1 MRDKIIRRTVDSL
14 WHTGPAVWM
23 RRISFL
29 VDHPQ
34 VNRGGSSLPANFPF
48 MHYPM
53 VGSVSLPPSC
63 SLSAT
68 LTVRAILR
76 PLSAD
81 DRHTFD
87 FEGEGCM
94 GEKAESG
101 EGLQHVVQI
110 DFDKDKTYLHDNE
123 MPEALPQEMVV
134 AEELDEVVTSFE
146 ELDLEIV
153 ELPEAAEDIPDTPLS
168 LLNANQA
175 EEGSEREAEID
186 DYSKDDPVLLYLR
199 EMGAVPLL
207 RPEEEVDIA
216 QRTERAAEVVQR
228 LLLQSPLAVHP
239 ALWEG
244 VRSRTDPSTVEH
256 PGQQVLA
263 GDNTPSTLT
272 PEQRTEIIG
281 QWQWCTT
288 RTKTGGGSAKYSTPS
303 VPTRLP
309 DLLAKLQLTKDEV
322 QQAVR
327 RALQWEDWQ
336 QTGRQSEVE
345 ALIGKAHQL
354 LPQVVKQLRQAQSKL
369 DALKGE
375 MVQANLRLVVSIA
388 KKYMN
393 RGLPLLDL
401 VQEGNI
407 GLMKAVEK
415 FDYRRGYK
423 FSTYASWWIRQ
434 AIARAIAEQVRTVRI
449 PVHMTE
455 TLSRVNR
462 ITHELVQVVER
473 KPTPEELG
481 RHLDLPPDKVREILA
496 IVNKPI
502 SLETPVGDSDS
513 QLADFIEDTT
523 FGSPL
528 NLVLDQ
534 DLAHNI
540 ARILATLTARE
551 EQVLRMRFGIG
562 GEAVHT
568 LEEIGRGF
576 HLSRERIRQ
585 IEVKA
590 LKKLRHPCRSRGLRT
605 FLEN

>member
-1 MRDKIIRRTVDSL
+1 
-14 WHTGPAVWM
+14 
-23 RRISFL
+23 
-29 VDHPQ
+29 
-34 VNRGGSSLPANFPF
+34 
-48 MHYPM
+48 
-53 VGSVSLPPSC
+53 
-63 SLSAT
+63 
-68 LTVRAILR
+68 
-76 PLSAD
+76 
-81 DRHTFD
+81 
-87 FEGEGCM
+87 M
-94 GEKAESG
+94 GEKPTSG
-101 EGLQHVVQI
+101 KRLEHNTRMRQG
-110 DFDKDKTYLHDNE
+110 KDDTDL
-123 MPEALPQEMVV
+123 PEHERSDALPQEMVV

-146 ELDLEIV
+146 ELDLEIDD
-153 ELPEAAEDIPDTPLS
+153 LPEAAEDAQENALE
-168 LLNANQA
+168 LLAASQNEDSN
-175 EEGSEREAEID
+175 ERDGDGD

-207 RPEEEVDIA
+207 RPEEEVSVA
-216 QRTERAAEVVQR
+216 QRTEEAAEEVQF
-228 LLLQSPLAVHP
+228 LLLSNPLATKP

-244 VRSRTDPSTVEH
+244 VRGKSDLGLLPPTDVTAPPVNNS
-256 PGQQVLA
+256 PPL
-263 GDNTPSTLT
+263 LT
-272 PEQRTEIIG
+272 PQERADLIG
-281 QWQWCTT
+281 QWQMHCG
-288 RTKTGGGSAKYSTPS
+288 RPKTHKERGKRPTLD
-303 VPTRLP
+303 VPIPLP
-309 DLLAKLQLTKDEV
+309 ELLIKLQLTNDEI

-327 RALQWEDWQ
+327 RVLQWDDWLRI
-336 QTGRQSEVE
+336 GRQSEVE
-345 ALIGKAHQL
+345 ALIGKTHHQL
-354 LPQVVKQLRQAQSKL
+354 AEATKQLRQGQRKL
-369 DALKGE
+369 DGLKGE

-401 VQEGNI
+401 IQEGNI
-407 GLMKAVEK
+407 GLMKAVDK

-462 ITHELVQVVER
+462 VTHELVQVVER

-481 RHLDLPPDKVREILA
+481 HRLDLPADKVREILA

-523 FGSPL
+523 FGSP
-528 NLVLDQ
+528 VTYVMDQ

-540 ARILATLTARE
+540 ARILSTLTPRE

-562 GEAVHT
+562 GETVHT

-605 FLEN
+605 FLET

>member
-1 MRDKIIRRTVDSL
+1 
-14 WHTGPAVWM
+14 
-23 RRISFL
+23 
-29 VDHPQ
+29 
-34 VNRGGSSLPANFPF
+34 
-48 MHYPM
+48 
-53 VGSVSLPPSC
+53 
-63 SLSAT
+63 
-68 LTVRAILR
+68 
-76 PLSAD
+76 
-81 DRHTFD
+81 
-87 FEGEGCM
+87 M
-94 GEKAESG
+94 GEKAVSG
-101 EGLQHVVQI
+101 ESLVQVVQI
-110 DFDKDKTYLHDNE
+110 APDQGKARFDDSE
-123 MPEALPQEMVV
+123 IAEALPQEMVA

-146 ELDLEIV
+146 ELDLEMV
-153 ELPEAAEDIPDTPLS
+153 DLPEASEDTPETTIELLDANHAEDMP
-168 LLNANQA
+168 
-175 EEGSEREAEID
+175 ERDADAVE
-186 DYSKDDPVLLYLR
+186 YSKDDPVLLYLR
-199 EMGAVPLL
+199 EMGSVPLL
-207 RPEEEVDIA
+207 RPEEEIDIA
-216 QRTERAAEVVQR
+216 QRTEAAAEEVQR
-228 LLLQSPLAVHP
+228 LLLKSPLAARP

-244 VRSRTDPSTVEH
+244 VRSKTDPNAIQH
-256 PGQQVLA
+256 ADHAALA
-263 GDNTPSTLT
+263 GDVAATVLSPQQRADLIRQWQGCSGRTTAGRRRGKRPST
-272 PEQRTEIIG
+272 
-281 QWQWCTT
+281 
-288 RTKTGGGSAKYSTPS
+288 S
-303 VPTRLP
+303 VPIRLS
-309 DLLAKLQLTKDEV
+309 DLLAKLQLTNDEV

-327 RALQWEDWQ
+327 RVLQWEEWLKAGQ
-336 QTGRQSEVE
+336 QSEVE
-345 ALIGKAHQL
+345 ALLGKAHQHV
-354 LPQVVKQLRQAQSKL
+354 PEVVAQLRQAQGKL
-369 DALKGE
+369 DTLKGE

-401 VQEGNI
+401 IQEGNI

-455 TLSRVNR
+455 TLSRVSR
-462 ITHELVQVVER
+462 ITHELVQAVER

-481 RHLDLPPDKVREILA
+481 HRLDLPPDKVREILA

-523 FGSPL
+523 FGSPV

-540 ARILATLTARE
+540 ARILGTLTPRE

>member
-1 MRDKIIRRTVDSL
+1 
-14 WHTGPAVWM
+14 
-23 RRISFL
+23 
-29 VDHPQ
+29 
-34 VNRGGSSLPANFPF
+34 
-48 MHYPM
+48 
-53 VGSVSLPPSC
+53 
-63 SLSAT
+63 
-68 LTVRAILR
+68 
-76 PLSAD
+76 
-81 DRHTFD
+81 
-87 FEGEGCM
+87 
-94 GEKAESG
+94 
-101 EGLQHVVQI
+101 
-110 DFDKDKTYLHDNE
+110 
-123 MPEALPQEMVV
+123 
-134 AEELDEVVTSFE
+134 
-146 ELDLEIV
+146 
-153 ELPEAAEDIPDTPLS
+153 
-168 LLNANQA
+168 
-175 EEGSEREAEID
+175 
-186 DYSKDDPVLLYLR
+186 
-199 EMGAVPLL
+199 
-207 RPEEEVDIA
+207 
-216 QRTERAAEVVQR
+216 
-228 LLLQSPLAVHP
+228 
-239 ALWEG
+239 
-244 VRSRTDPSTVEH
+244 
-256 PGQQVLA
+256 
-263 GDNTPSTLT
+263 
-272 PEQRTEIIG
+272 
-281 QWQWCTT
+281 
-288 RTKTGGGSAKYSTPS
+288 
-303 VPTRLP
+303 
-309 DLLAKLQLTKDEV
+309 
-322 QQAVR
+322 
-327 RALQWEDWQ
+327 
-336 QTGRQSEVE
+336 
-345 ALIGKAHQL
+345 
-354 LPQVVKQLRQAQSKL
+354 LRQGQTKL

-401 VQEGNI
+401 IQEGNI

-462 ITHELVQVVER
+462 VTHELVQVVER

-481 RHLDLPPDKVREILA
+481 HRLDLPPDKVREILA

-523 FGSPL
+523 FGSPV
-528 NLVLDQ
+528 NFVMDQ

-540 ARILATLTARE
+540 ARILSTLTPRE

>member
-1 MRDKIIRRTVDSL
+1 
-14 WHTGPAVWM
+14 
-23 RRISFL
+23 
-29 VDHPQ
+29 
-34 VNRGGSSLPANFPF
+34 
-48 MHYPM
+48 
-53 VGSVSLPPSC
+53 
-63 SLSAT
+63 
-68 LTVRAILR
+68 
-76 PLSAD
+76 
-81 DRHTFD
+81 
-87 FEGEGCM
+87 M
-94 GEKAESG
+94 GEKVMSG
-101 EGLQHVVQI
+101 ESLAQGAPI
-110 DFDKDKTYLHDNE
+110 DPDKDPTYCRNGE
-123 MPEALPQEMVV
+123 TTEALPQEMVA

-146 ELDLEIV
+146 ELDLEMV
-153 ELPEAAEDIPDTPLS
+153 DLPEAGEDTPETAIELLDASQAEDV
-168 LLNANQA
+168 
-175 EEGSEREAEID
+175 SERETDVAE
-186 DYSKDDPVLLYLR
+186 YSKDDPVLLYLR
-199 EMGAVPLL
+199 EMGSVPLL
-207 RPEEEVDIA
+207 RPEEEIDIA
-216 QRTERAAEVVQR
+216 QRTEAAAEEVQR
-228 LLLQSPLAVHP
+228 LLLKSPLAARP

-244 VRSRTDPSTVEH
+244 VRSKTDPNTTPH
-256 PGQQVLA
+256 PDRTGLA
-263 GDNTPSTLT
+263 GDGAPAALS
-272 PEQRTEIIG
+272 PQQRADLIR
-281 QWQWCTT
+281 QWQGYNG
-288 RTKTGGGSAKYSTPS
+288 RTKVGRGRAKGPSSS
-303 VPTRLP
+303 VPTRLS
-309 DLLAKLQLTKDEV
+309 DLLAKLQLSNDEV

-327 RALQWEDWQ
+327 RVLQWEEWLNAGQ
-336 QTGRQSEVE
+336 LAEVE
-345 ALIGKAHQL
+345 ALLGKARQCV
-354 LPQVVKQLRQAQSKL
+354 PEVVKQLRQAQGKL
-369 DALKGE
+369 DTLKGE

-401 VQEGNI
+401 IQEGNI

-455 TLSRVNR
+455 TLSRVSR

-481 RHLDLPPDKVREILA
+481 HRLDLPPDKVREILA

-523 FGSPL
+523 FGSPV

-540 ARILATLTARE
+540 ARILGTLTARE

>member
-1 MRDKIIRRTVDSL
+1 
-14 WHTGPAVWM
+14 
-23 RRISFL
+23 
-29 VDHPQ
+29 
-34 VNRGGSSLPANFPF
+34 
-48 MHYPM
+48 
-53 VGSVSLPPSC
+53 
-63 SLSAT
+63 
-68 LTVRAILR
+68 
-76 PLSAD
+76 
-81 DRHTFD
+81 
-87 FEGEGCM
+87 M
-94 GEKAESG
+94 GEKPASG
-101 EGLQHVVQI
+101 EGLEHIARMNVEKNQA
-110 DFDKDKTYLHDNE
+110 FLPDNE
-123 MPEALPQEMVV
+123 VPEALPQEMVV

-153 ELPEAAEDIPDTPLS
+153 DLPEAPEDAQEAAIE
-168 LLNANQA
+168 LLETGQG
-175 EEGSEREAEID
+175 EEASERDSDGDE
-186 DYSKDDPVLLYLR
+186 YSKDDPVLLYLR

-207 RPEEEVDIA
+207 RPEEEISIA
-216 QRTERAAEVVQR
+216 QRMEQAAEEVQY
-228 LLLQSPLAVHP
+228 LLLSSPLAIRP

-244 VRSRTDPSTVEH
+244 IRAKTDLNVLQHPERPSL
-256 PGQQVLA
+256 PGESA
-263 GDNTPSTLT
+263 PPTLT
-272 PEQRTEIIG
+272 PQERADLIR
-281 QWQWCTT
+281 QWQSHNG
-288 RTKTGGGSAKYSTPS
+288 RTKFGRERGGRPATGI
-303 VPTRLP
+303 PTRLP
-309 DLLAKLQLTKDEV
+309 DLLAKLQLTNDEV

-327 RALQWEDWQ
+327 RVLQWDEWLKA
-336 QTGRQSEVE
+336 GLQSEVE
-345 ALIGKAHQL
+345 AMIGRAHQRL
-354 LPQVVKQLRQAQSKL
+354 TAIAKLLRQGQAKL

-401 VQEGNI
+401 IQEGNI

-462 ITHELVQVVER
+462 VTHELVQVVER

-481 RHLDLPPDKVREILA
+481 HRLDLPPDKVREILA

-523 FGSPL
+523 FGSPV
-528 NLVLDQ
+528 NFVMDQ

-540 ARILATLTARE
+540 ARILSTLTPRE

>member
-1 MRDKIIRRTVDSL
+1 
-14 WHTGPAVWM
+14 
-23 RRISFL
+23 
-29 VDHPQ
+29 
-34 VNRGGSSLPANFPF
+34 
-48 MHYPM
+48 
-53 VGSVSLPPSC
+53 
-63 SLSAT
+63 
-68 LTVRAILR
+68 
-76 PLSAD
+76 
-81 DRHTFD
+81 
-87 FEGEGCM
+87 M
-94 GEKAESG
+94 GEKAESV
-101 EGLQHVVQI
+101 EGLELVVQI
-110 DFDKDKTYLHDNE
+110 DSAKDKGYLHDSE
-123 MPEALPQEMVV
+123 TPEVLPQEMVV

-153 ELPEAAEDIPDTPLS
+153 DLPEAADDTPETAIE
-168 LLNANQA
+168 LLDAGQA
-175 EEGSEREAEID
+175 EEANDREADVE

-207 RPEEEVDIA
+207 RPEEEIDVA
-216 QRTERAAEVVQR
+216 QRTEQAAEEVQR
-228 LLLQSPLAVHP
+228 LLLKSPLATRP

-244 VRSRTDPSTVEH
+244 VRSKTDPSITQH
-256 PGQQVLA
+256 PSLTA
-263 GDNTPSTLT
+263 LSGDGAPAALT
-272 PEQRTEIIG
+272 PQQRADLIR
-281 QWQWCTT
+281 QWQGRGG
-288 RTKTGGGSAKYSTPS
+288 RTKACMGRGKRPPMS

-309 DLLAKLQLTKDEV
+309 DLLAKLQLTNDEV

-327 RALQWEDWQ
+327 RVLQWEDWLK
-336 QTGRQSEVE
+336 TGQQSEVE
-345 ALIGKAHQL
+345 ALIGKAHQHVCG
-354 LPQVVKQLRQAQSKL
+354 VVKQLRQAQSKL

-401 VQEGNI
+401 IQEGNI

-455 TLSRVNR
+455 TLSRVSR
-462 ITHELVQVVER
+462 ITHELVQAVER

-481 RHLDLPPDKVREILA
+481 HRLDLSADKVREILA

-523 FGSPL
+523 FGSPVSF
-528 NLVLDQ
+528 VLDQ

-540 ARILATLTARE
+540 ARILSTLTPRE

>member
-1 MRDKIIRRTVDSL
+1 
-14 WHTGPAVWM
+14 
-23 RRISFL
+23 
-29 VDHPQ
+29 
-34 VNRGGSSLPANFPF
+34 
-48 MHYPM
+48 
-53 VGSVSLPPSC
+53 
-63 SLSAT
+63 
-68 LTVRAILR
+68 
-76 PLSAD
+76 
-81 DRHTFD
+81 
-87 FEGEGCM
+87 M
-94 GEKAESG
+94 GEKSDSG
-101 EGLQHVVQI
+101 RGLQQLMQP
-110 DFDKDKTYLHDNE
+110 DMEQDKTFLSGVNGHATIPEE
-123 MPEALPQEMVV
+123 MAV
-134 AEELDEVVTSFE
+134 AEELDEVVTSFDDM
-146 ELDLEIV
+146 DLEIV
-153 ELPEAAEDIPDTPLS
+153 DLPEEAQETGVE
-168 LLNANQA
+168 LLEAGQS
-175 EEGSEREAEID
+175 EETNDQEAGE
-186 DYSKDDPVLLYLR
+186 YTKDDPVLLYLR

-216 QRTERAAEVVQR
+216 QRTEQASEEVQR
-228 LLLQSPLAVHP
+228 SLLKNPLAGRP

-244 VRSRTDPSTVEH
+244 VRARTDPINMA
-256 PGQQVLA
+256 L
-263 GDNTPSTLT
+263 
-272 PEQRTEIIG
+272 PEQSPAQAESIPTLSPQQRAEVIR
-281 QWQWCTT
+281 QWQKHDGRARAGRGRST
-288 RTKTGGGSAKYSTPS
+288 RSADNPPS
-303 VPTRLP
+303 RLH
-309 DLLAKLQLTKDEV
+309 DLLVKLQLSSEEV
-322 QQAVR
+322 YLAVR
-327 RALQWEDWQ
+327 RVLQWDQWLQ
-336 QTGRQSEVE
+336 GGRQSDVE
-345 ALIGKAHQL
+345 ALIGKMTA
-354 LPQVVKQLRQAQSKL
+354 QVPAAATQLRQAQAQL
-369 DALKGE
+369 DQLKGE
-375 MVQANLRLVVSIA
+375 MVRANLRLVVSIA

-401 VQEGNI
+401 IQEGNI

-462 ITHELVQVVER
+462 VTHELVQVVER

-481 RHLDLPPDKVREILA
+481 QRLELPPDKVREILA

-513 QLADFIEDTT
+513 QLADFIEETT
-523 FGSPL
+523 FGSPV
-528 NLVLDQ
+528 NFVMDQ

-540 ARILATLTARE
+540 ARILSTLTSRE

-576 HLSRERIRQ
+576 RLSRERIRQ

>member
-1 MRDKIIRRTVDSL
+1 
-14 WHTGPAVWM
+14 
-23 RRISFL
+23 
-29 VDHPQ
+29 
-34 VNRGGSSLPANFPF
+34 
-48 MHYPM
+48 
-53 VGSVSLPPSC
+53 
-63 SLSAT
+63 
-68 LTVRAILR
+68 
-76 PLSAD
+76 
-81 DRHTFD
+81 
-87 FEGEGCM
+87 M
-94 GEKAESG
+94 GEKSDSG
-101 EGLQHVVQI
+101 RGLQELMQP
-110 DFDKDKTYLHDNE
+110 DMEQDKTFLSGVNGHATI
-123 MPEALPQEMVV
+123 PEEMVA
-134 AEELDEVVTSFE
+134 AEELDEVVTSFDDM
-146 ELDLEIV
+146 DLEVV
-153 ELPEAAEDIPDTPLS
+153 ELPEEAQETGVE
-168 LLNANQA
+168 LLDPGQG
-175 EEGSEREAEID
+175 EETNDQEADADE
-186 DYSKDDPVLLYLR
+186 YTKDDPVLLYLR

-216 QRTERAAEVVQR
+216 QRTEQASEEVQR
-228 LLLQSPLAVHP
+228 LLLKNPLAGRP

-244 VRSRTDPSTVEH
+244 VRARTDPVN
-256 PGQQVLA
+256 VA
-263 GDNTPSTLT
+263 V
-272 PEQRTEIIG
+272 PEQSPAQGEGIPPTLSPQQRAEIIR
-281 QWQWCTT
+281 QWQKHDG
-288 RTKTGGGSAKYSTPS
+288 RARAGRSRSKGSVVNPPS
-303 VPTRLP
+303 RLH
-309 DLLAKLQLTKDEV
+309 DLLIKLQLSSEEV
-322 QQAVR
+322 YLAVR
-327 RALQWEDWQ
+327 RVLQWDQWLQ
-336 QTGRQSEVE
+336 DGRQVDVE
-345 ALIGKAHQL
+345 ALIGKMAM
-354 LPQVVKQLRQAQSKL
+354 QVPSAAMQLRQAQAQL
-369 DALKGE
+369 DRLKGE

-401 VQEGNI
+401 IQEGNI

-462 ITHELVQVVER
+462 VTHELVQVVER

-481 RHLDLPPDKVREILA
+481 QRLELPPDKVREILA

-513 QLADFIEDTT
+513 QLADFIEETT
-523 FGSPL
+523 FGSPV
-528 NLVLDQ
+528 NFVMDQ

-540 ARILATLTARE
+540 ARILSTLTSRE

-576 HLSRERIRQ
+576 RLSRERIRQ

>member
-1 MRDKIIRRTVDSL
+1 
-14 WHTGPAVWM
+14 
-23 RRISFL
+23 
-29 VDHPQ
+29 
-34 VNRGGSSLPANFPF
+34 
-48 MHYPM
+48 
-53 VGSVSLPPSC
+53 
-63 SLSAT
+63 
-68 LTVRAILR
+68 
-76 PLSAD
+76 
-81 DRHTFD
+81 
-87 FEGEGCM
+87 M

-101 EGLQHVVQI
+101 EGLEHVVQV
-110 DFDKDKTYLHDNE
+110 DLDKEKAYLHDGE
-123 MPEALPQEMVV
+123 ISEALPQEMVV

-153 ELPEAAEDIPDTPLS
+153 DLPEASEDGPEPAMELLDAGQAEDGNEPETDAP
-168 LLNANQA
+168 
-175 EEGSEREAEID
+175 E
-186 DYSKDDPVLLYLR
+186 YSKDDPVLLYLR

-207 RPEEEVDIA
+207 RPDEEIDIA
-216 QRTERAAEVVQR
+216 QRTERAAEEVQR
-228 LLLQSPLAVHP
+228 LLLKSLLAAP
-239 ALWEG
+239 P
-244 VRSRTDPSTVEH
+244 PS
-256 PGQQVLA
+256 
-263 GDNTPSTLT
+263 LT
-272 PEQRTEIIG
+272 PQERADLIR
-281 QWQWCTT
+281 QWQG
-288 RTKTGGGSAKYSTPS
+288 RPGRLKAGRGLAKRPGTS

-309 DLLAKLQLTKDEV
+309 DLLAKLQLTHEEV
-322 QQAVR
+322 LQAVR
-327 RALQWEDWQ
+327 RVLQWEDWWNA
-336 QTGRQSEVE
+336 GHRSEVE
-345 ALIGKAHQL
+345 ALIGAAHQL
-354 LPQVVKQLRQAQSKL
+354 LPGVGKQLRQAMNKL

-401 VQEGNI
+401 IQEGNI

-462 ITHELVQVVER
+462 VTHELVQVVER

-481 RHLDLPPDKVREILA
+481 CRLDIPADKVREILA

-523 FGSPL
+523 FGSPV
-528 NLVLDQ
+528 NFVLDQ
-534 DLAHNI
+534 DLSHNI
-540 ARILATLTARE
+540 ARILSTLTPRE

>member
-1 MRDKIIRRTVDSL
+1 
-14 WHTGPAVWM
+14 
-23 RRISFL
+23 
-29 VDHPQ
+29 
-34 VNRGGSSLPANFPF
+34 
-48 MHYPM
+48 
-53 VGSVSLPPSC
+53 
-63 SLSAT
+63 
-68 LTVRAILR
+68 
-76 PLSAD
+76 
-81 DRHTFD
+81 
-87 FEGEGCM
+87 M

-101 EGLQHVVQI
+101 EGLEQVVRI
-110 DFDKDKTYLHDNE
+110 DLDKDKAYLHDSE
-123 MPEALPQEMVV
+123 IPEALPQEMVV

-153 ELPEAAEDIPDTPLS
+153 DLPEAAEDTPETAIE
-168 LLNANQA
+168 LLDASQA
-175 EEGSEREAEID
+175 EDANEREAD
-186 DYSKDDPVLLYLR
+186 GKDYSKDDPVLLYLR
-199 EMGAVPLL
+199 EMGSVPLL
-207 RPEEEVDIA
+207 RPEEEIAIA
-216 QRTERAAEVVQR
+216 QRTEQAAEEVQR
-228 LLLQSPLAVHP
+228 LLLNNPLAARP

-244 VRSRTDPSTVEH
+244 VRSRTDPSIVQH
-256 PGQQVLA
+256 PDRTALAEDGAPPALTSQQRADLI
-263 GDNTPSTLT
+263 
-272 PEQRTEIIG
+272 R
-281 QWQWCTT
+281 QWQGRTG
-288 RTKTGGGSAKYSTPS
+288 RTKTGRERGKRPATG

-309 DLLAKLQLTKDEV
+309 DLLAKLQLTNDEV

-327 RALQWEDWQ
+327 RLLQWEEWLKAGHQ
-336 QTGRQSEVE
+336 PKVE
-345 ALIGKAHQL
+345 ALIGKAYQQV
-354 LPQVVKQLRQAQSKL
+354 PGVVKQLRQAQAKL
-369 DALKGE
+369 DVLKGE

-401 VQEGNI
+401 IQEGNI

-481 RHLDLPPDKVREILA
+481 RRLDLPPDKVREILA

-513 QLADFIEDTT
+513 QLADFIEDTM
-523 FGSPL
+523 FGSPV
-528 NLVLDQ
+528 NFVLDQ
-534 DLAHNI
+534 NLAHNI
-540 ARILATLTARE
+540 ARILSTLSPRE

>member
-1 MRDKIIRRTVDSL
+1 M
-14 WHTGPAVWM
+14 A
-23 RRISFL
+23 
-29 VDHPQ
+29 
-34 VNRGGSSLPANFPF
+34 
-48 MHYPM
+48 
-53 VGSVSLPPSC
+53 
-63 SLSAT
+63 
-68 LTVRAILR
+68 
-76 PLSAD
+76 
-81 DRHTFD
+81 
-87 FEGEGCM
+87 
-94 GEKAESG
+94 EKAESG
-101 EGLQHVVQI
+101 EGLEHGMHVDI
-110 DFDKDKTYLHDNE
+110 DKDKAYLHDNDSE
-123 MPEALPQEMVV
+123 MAEALPEEMVV
-134 AEELDEVVTSFE
+134 AEELDEAVTSFE

-153 ELPEAAEDIPDTPLS
+153 DLTEATDDAPEPVIELLDAS
-168 LLNANQA
+168 QA
-175 EEGSEREAEID
+175 EEGNEREAETPE
-186 DYSKDDPVLLYLR
+186 YSKDDPVLLYLR

-207 RPEEEVDIA
+207 RPDEEIDVA
-216 QRTERAAEVVQR
+216 QRTEQAAEEVQR
-228 LLLQSPLAVHP
+228 LLLKSPLAARS

-244 VRSRTDPSTVEH
+244 VRSKTDPSTV
-256 PGQQVLA
+256 PPA
-263 GDNTPSTLT
+263 D
-272 PEQRTEIIG
+272 RTGIIG
-281 QWQWCTT
+281 DDAPPSLTSQERADLIRQWQGRTG
-288 RTKTGGGSAKYSTPS
+288 RTKAGRALAKRPGTS

-309 DLLAKLQLTKDEV
+309 DLLAKLQLTNEEV
-322 QQAVR
+322 LQAAR
-327 RALQWEDWQ
+327 RVLQWEDWLNA
-336 QTGRQSEVE
+336 GHRSKVE
-345 ALIGKAHQL
+345 ALIGAAHQHL
-354 LPQVVKQLRQAQSKL
+354 LGVAKQLRQAMHKL
-369 DALKGE
+369 DTLKGE

-401 VQEGNI
+401 IQEGNI

-481 RHLDLPPDKVREILA
+481 HRLDLPADKVREILA

-523 FGSPL
+523 FASPL
-528 NLVLDQ
+528 TFVLDQ

-540 ARILATLTARE
+540 ARILSTLTPRE

>member
-1 MRDKIIRRTVDSL
+1 
-14 WHTGPAVWM
+14 
-23 RRISFL
+23 
-29 VDHPQ
+29 
-34 VNRGGSSLPANFPF
+34 
-48 MHYPM
+48 
-53 VGSVSLPPSC
+53 
-63 SLSAT
+63 
-68 LTVRAILR
+68 
-76 PLSAD
+76 
-81 DRHTFD
+81 
-87 FEGEGCM
+87 M

-101 EGLQHVVQI
+101 EGLEHVVQI
-110 DFDKDKTYLHDNE
+110 DIDKDKAYLQDSDNE
-123 MPEALPQEMVV
+123 ISEALPQEMVA

-153 ELPEAAEDIPDTPLS
+153 DLPEATDDAPEPAMELLDASQGEDV
-168 LLNANQA
+168 N
-175 EEGSEREAEID
+175 EREADATE
-186 DYSKDDPVLLYLR
+186 YSKDDPVLLYLR

-207 RPEEEVDIA
+207 RPDEEIDIA
-216 QRTERAAEVVQR
+216 QRTEQAAEEVQR
-228 LLLQSPLAVHP
+228 LLLKSPFAARP
-239 ALWEG
+239 GLWEG
-244 VRSRTDPSTVEH
+244 VRSKTDPSTVQH
-256 PGQQVLA
+256 PDRTAIA
-263 GDNTPSTLT
+263 GDDAPPSLTPQQRADLIRQWQGRTGRKAGRGRAKRPSTN
-272 PEQRTEIIG
+272 
-281 QWQWCTT
+281 
-288 RTKTGGGSAKYSTPS
+288 

-309 DLLAKLQLTKDEV
+309 DLLAKLQLTNEEV
-322 QQAVR
+322 LQAVR
-327 RALQWEDWQ
+327 RVLQWEEWLN
-336 QTGRQSEVE
+336 GGHHSEVE
-345 ALIGKAHQL
+345 ALIGTAHQH
-354 LPQVVKQLRQAQSKL
+354 LPGVVKQLRQAMNKL

-401 VQEGNI
+401 IQEGNI

-481 RHLDLPPDKVREILA
+481 RRLDLPADKVREILA

-523 FGSPL
+523 FGSPV
-528 NLVLDQ
+528 NFVLDQ

-540 ARILATLTARE
+540 ARILSTLTPRE

>member
-1 MRDKIIRRTVDSL
+1 MREQPHSASEYHFCRLWVDDK
-14 WHTGPAVWM
+14 HT
-23 RRISFL
+23 S
-29 VDHPQ
+29 H
-34 VNRGGSSLPANFPF
+34 S
-48 MHYPM
+48 
-53 VGSVSLPPSC
+53 
-63 SLSAT
+63 
-68 LTVRAILR
+68 
-76 PLSAD
+76 
-81 DRHTFD
+81 
-87 FEGEGCM
+87 EGEACM
-94 GEKAESG
+94 GEKSESG
-101 EGLQHVVQI
+101 EGLDRVGQI
-110 DFDKDKTYLHDNE
+110 DLDKDKAFLPDSE
-123 MPEALPQEMVV
+123 VPEALPREMVA
-134 AEELDEVVTSFE
+134 AEELDEAVTSFE

-153 ELPEAAEDIPDTPLS
+153 DLPGAGEDPAESSIELLDVSQAEDTND
-168 LLNANQA
+168 
-175 EEGSEREAEID
+175 READVDE
-186 DYSKDDPVLLYLR
+186 YSKDDPVLLYLR
-199 EMGAVPLL
+199 EMGSVPLL
-207 RPEEEVDIA
+207 RPEEEIAIA
-216 QRTERAAEVVQR
+216 QRTEQAAEEVQQ
-228 LLLQSPLAVHP
+228 LLLSSLLAARP

-244 VRSRTDPSTVEH
+244 VRSKADVNPVQPPERGLLSADGGHLMLTPQQRVDLIRQWQGRTSRTKAGRGRGKRPST
-256 PGQQVLA
+256 GA
-263 GDNTPSTLT
+263 
-272 PEQRTEIIG
+272 
-281 QWQWCTT
+281 
-288 RTKTGGGSAKYSTPS
+288 
-303 VPTRLP
+303 PTRLA
-309 DLLAKLQLTKDEV
+309 DLLAKLQLTNDEV

-327 RALQWEDWQ
+327 RVLQWDEWRKM
-336 QTGRQSEVE
+336 GRQFEVE
-345 ALIGKAHQL
+345 ALIGKAYQL
-354 LPQVVKQLRQAQSKL
+354 VPGVAKQLRQAQSKL

-401 VQEGNI
+401 IQEGNI

-481 RHLDLPPDKVREILA
+481 RRLDLAPDKVREILA

-523 FGSPL
+523 FGSP
-528 NLVLDQ
+528 VSFVMDQ

-540 ARILATLTARE
+540 ARILSTLTPRE

-562 GEAVHT
+562 GETVHT

>member
-1 MRDKIIRRTVDSL
+1 
-14 WHTGPAVWM
+14 
-23 RRISFL
+23 
-29 VDHPQ
+29 
-34 VNRGGSSLPANFPF
+34 
-48 MHYPM
+48 
-53 VGSVSLPPSC
+53 
-63 SLSAT
+63 
-68 LTVRAILR
+68 
-76 PLSAD
+76 
-81 DRHTFD
+81 
-87 FEGEGCM
+87 M
-94 GEKAESG
+94 GEKAASG
-101 EGLQHVVQI
+101 EGLTHVVQI
-110 DFDKDKTYLHDNE
+110 DPDKDKVRFDDSDAS
-123 MPEALPQEMVV
+123 EALPQEMVA

-146 ELDLEIV
+146 ELDLEMV
-153 ELPEAAEDIPDTPLS
+153 DLPEAGEDAPDTAIELLDASQAEDG
-168 LLNANQA
+168 A
-175 EEGSEREAEID
+175 ERETEVGE
-186 DYSKDDPVLLYLR
+186 YSKDDPVLLYLR
-199 EMGAVPLL
+199 EMGSVPLL
-207 RPEEEVDIA
+207 RPEEEIDVA
-216 QRTERAAEVVQR
+216 QRTEAAAEEVQR
-228 LLLQSPLAVHP
+228 LLLKSPLAARP

-244 VRSRTDPSTVEH
+244 VRSKSDPTTPPH
-256 PGQQVLA
+256 PEPTAPPGDAAPVVLSPQQRADLI
-263 GDNTPSTLT
+263 
-272 PEQRTEIIG
+272 R
-281 QWQWCTT
+281 QWQGCNG
-288 RTKTGGGSAKYSTPS
+288 RTKAGRGHGKRPGTS

-309 DLLAKLQLTKDEV
+309 DLLAKLQLTNDEV

-327 RALQWEDWQ
+327 RVLQWEEWLKAGQ
-336 QTGRQSEVE
+336 QSEVE
-345 ALIGKAHQL
+345 VLLGKAHQY
-354 LPQVVKQLRQAQSKL
+354 LPEVVKQLRQAQGKL
-369 DALKGE
+369 DRLKGE

-401 VQEGNI
+401 IQEGNI

-455 TLSRVNR
+455 TLSRVSR

-481 RHLDLPPDKVREILA
+481 HRLDLPPDKVREILA

-540 ARILATLTARE
+540 SRILGTLTPRE

>member
-1 MRDKIIRRTVDSL
+1 
-14 WHTGPAVWM
+14 
-23 RRISFL
+23 
-29 VDHPQ
+29 
-34 VNRGGSSLPANFPF
+34 
-48 MHYPM
+48 
-53 VGSVSLPPSC
+53 
-63 SLSAT
+63 
-68 LTVRAILR
+68 
-76 PLSAD
+76 
-81 DRHTFD
+81 
-87 FEGEGCM
+87 
-94 GEKAESG
+94 
-101 EGLQHVVQI
+101 
-110 DFDKDKTYLHDNE
+110 
-123 MPEALPQEMVV
+123 
-134 AEELDEVVTSFE
+134 VTSFE

-153 ELPEAAEDIPDTPLS
+153 DLPEAVEDAPESAMDLLEASQAEDT
-168 LLNANQA
+168 
-175 EEGSEREAEID
+175 SERDAEVEE
-186 DYSKDDPVLLYLR
+186 YSKDDPVLLYLR

-207 RPEEEVDIA
+207 RPEEEIDVA
-216 QRTERAAEVVQR
+216 QRTEQAAEAVQH
-228 LLLQSPLAVHP
+228 LLLTSPIAICP

-244 VRSRTDPSTVEH
+244 VRVKIDPAAAQQPDHTALSGNGDLTPLTPQQRADLIRQWQGLASRTKAGKGQGKRSLASAPS
-256 PGQQVLA
+256 
-263 GDNTPSTLT
+263 
-272 PEQRTEIIG
+272 
-281 QWQWCTT
+281 
-288 RTKTGGGSAKYSTPS
+288 
-303 VPTRLP
+303 RLP
-309 DLLAKLQLTKDEV
+309 ELLAKLHLTNDEV
-322 QQAVR
+322 QHAVR
-327 RALQWEDWQ
+327 RVLQWEEWLRKGHQ
-336 QTGRQSEVE
+336 AEVE
-345 ALIGKAHQL
+345 ALIGRAHQHL
-354 LPQVVKQLRQAQSKL
+354 AGIVKQLRQAQGKL

-401 VQEGNI
+401 IQEGNI

-455 TLSRVNR
+455 TLSRVSR

-481 RHLDLPPDKVREILA
+481 RRLDLPADKVREILA

-523 FGSPL
+523 FGSPV
-528 NLVLDQ
+528 NFVLDQ

-540 ARILATLTARE
+540 ARILSTLTDRE
-551 EQVLRMRFGIG
+551 ERVLRMRFGIG
-562 GEAVHT
+562 GETVHT

>member
-1 MRDKIIRRTVDSL
+1 
-14 WHTGPAVWM
+14 
-23 RRISFL
+23 
-29 VDHPQ
+29 
-34 VNRGGSSLPANFPF
+34 
-48 MHYPM
+48 
-53 VGSVSLPPSC
+53 
-63 SLSAT
+63 
-68 LTVRAILR
+68 
-76 PLSAD
+76 
-81 DRHTFD
+81 
-87 FEGEGCM
+87 M

-101 EGLQHVVQI
+101 EGLEHVVHI
-110 DFDKDKTYLHDNE
+110 DIDKDKAYPQDSDSE
-123 MPEALPQEMVV
+123 VSEALPQEMVA

-153 ELPEAAEDIPDTPLS
+153 DLPEATDDAPEAAMELLDGSQGEDVNERDAEAT
-168 LLNANQA
+168 
-175 EEGSEREAEID
+175 EYG
-186 DYSKDDPVLLYLR
+186 KDDPVLLYLR
-199 EMGAVPLL
+199 EMGSVPLL
-207 RPEEEVDIA
+207 RPDEEIDIA
-216 QRTERAAEVVQR
+216 QRTEQAAEEVQR
-228 LLLQSPLAVHP
+228 LLLKSPLAARP

-244 VRSRTDPSTVEH
+244 VRSKTDASAVQPPDRTAT
-256 PGQQVLA
+256 A
-263 GDNTPSTLT
+263 GDDTPPSLT
-272 PEQRTEIIG
+272 PQQRADLIR
-281 QWQWCTT
+281 QWQG
-288 RTKTGGGSAKYSTPS
+288 RTGRKAGRGRAKRLSPG

-309 DLLAKLQLTKDEV
+309 DLLAKLQLTNEEV
-322 QQAVR
+322 LQVVR
-327 RALQWEDWQ
+327 RVLQWEEWLNA
-336 QTGRQSEVE
+336 GHQSEVE
-345 ALIGKAHQL
+345 ALIGTVHQH
-354 LPQVVKQLRQAQSKL
+354 LPGVVKQLRQALNKL
-369 DALKGE
+369 DVLKGE

-401 VQEGNI
+401 IQEGNI

-481 RHLDLPPDKVREILA
+481 RRLDLPADKVREILA

-523 FGSPL
+523 FGSPV
-528 NLVLDQ
+528 NFVLDQ

-540 ARILATLTARE
+540 ARILSTLTPRE

>member
-1 MRDKIIRRTVDSL
+1 
-14 WHTGPAVWM
+14 
-23 RRISFL
+23 
-29 VDHPQ
+29 
-34 VNRGGSSLPANFPF
+34 
-48 MHYPM
+48 
-53 VGSVSLPPSC
+53 
-63 SLSAT
+63 
-68 LTVRAILR
+68 
-76 PLSAD
+76 
-81 DRHTFD
+81 
-87 FEGEGCM
+87 M

-101 EGLQHVVQI
+101 EGLEHVVQV
-110 DFDKDKTYLHDNE
+110 DLDKEKAYLHDSDSE
-123 MPEALPQEMVV
+123 MSEVLPQEMVV

-153 ELPEAAEDIPDTPLS
+153 DLPEATEDGPEPAIELLDASQAEDG
-168 LLNANQA
+168 N
-175 EEGSEREAEID
+175 EREADATE
-186 DYSKDDPVLLYLR
+186 YSKDDPVLLYLR

-207 RPEEEVDIA
+207 RPDEEIDIA
-216 QRTERAAEVVQR
+216 QRTEQAAEEIQR
-228 LLLQSPLAVHP
+228 LLLKSLLAARP

-244 VRSRTDPSTVEH
+244 VRSKMDPNTMQS
-256 PGQQVLA
+256 PDRPASA
-263 GDNTPSTLT
+263 GDDAPPSLT
-272 PEQRTEIIG
+272 PQERADLIR
-281 QWQWCTT
+281 QWQG
-288 RTKTGGGSAKYSTPS
+288 RTGRMKAGRGLAKRPGTS

-309 DLLAKLQLTKDEV
+309 DLLAKLQLTNEEV
-322 QQAVR
+322 LQAVR
-327 RALQWEDWQ
+327 RVLQWEDWLND
-336 QTGRQSEVE
+336 GHRSEVE
-345 ALIGKAHQL
+345 ALIGSAHQH
-354 LPQVVKQLRQAQSKL
+354 LPWVGKQLRQAMNKL
-369 DALKGE
+369 DTLKGE

-401 VQEGNI
+401 IQEGNI

-481 RHLDLPPDKVREILA
+481 RRLDLPADKVREILA

-523 FGSPL
+523 FGSPV
-528 NLVLDQ
+528 NFVLDQ
-534 DLAHNI
+534 DLSHNI
-540 ARILATLTARE
+540 ARILSTLTPRE

>member
-1 MRDKIIRRTVDSL
+1 
-14 WHTGPAVWM
+14 
-23 RRISFL
+23 
-29 VDHPQ
+29 
-34 VNRGGSSLPANFPF
+34 
-48 MHYPM
+48 
-53 VGSVSLPPSC
+53 
-63 SLSAT
+63 
-68 LTVRAILR
+68 
-76 PLSAD
+76 
-81 DRHTFD
+81 
-87 FEGEGCM
+87 M

-101 EGLQHVVQI
+101 EGLEHGVQV
-110 DFDKDKTYLHDNE
+110 DLDKDKAYLLDSDSE
-123 MPEALPQEMVV
+123 MSEALPQEMVV

-153 ELPEAAEDIPDTPLS
+153 DLPEATEDGPEPVRELLDASQAEDG
-168 LLNANQA
+168 N
-175 EEGSEREAEID
+175 EREADAPE
-186 DYSKDDPVLLYLR
+186 YSKDDPVLLYLR

-207 RPEEEVDIA
+207 RPDEEIDIA
-216 QRTERAAEVVQR
+216 QRTEQAAEEVQR
-228 LLLQSPLAVHP
+228 LLLKSPLAARP

-244 VRSRTDPSTVEH
+244 VRSKTDASTVQ
-256 PGQQVLA
+256 PPDQPASA
-263 GDNTPSTLT
+263 GNDAPPSLT
-272 PEQRTEIIG
+272 PQERADLIR
-281 QWQWCTT
+281 QWQGRTG
-288 RTKTGGGSAKYSTPS
+288 RTKAGRGLAKRPGTS

-309 DLLAKLQLTKDEV
+309 DLLAKLQLTNEEV
-322 QQAVR
+322 LQAVR
-327 RALQWEDWQ
+327 RVLQWEDWLNA
-336 QTGRQSEVE
+336 GHQSEVE
-345 ALIGKAHQL
+345 ALIGTAHQY
-354 LPQVVKQLRQAQSKL
+354 LPGMAKQLRQAMNKL

-375 MVQANLRLVVSIA
+375 MIQANLRLVVSIA

-401 VQEGNI
+401 IQEGNI

-481 RHLDLPPDKVREILA
+481 HRLDLPADKVREILA

-523 FGSPL
+523 FGSPV
-528 NLVLDQ
+528 NFVLDQ

-540 ARILATLTARE
+540 ARILSTLTPRE

-568 LEEIGRGF
+568 LEEIGKGF

>member
-1 MRDKIIRRTVDSL
+1 
-14 WHTGPAVWM
+14 
-23 RRISFL
+23 
-29 VDHPQ
+29 
-34 VNRGGSSLPANFPF
+34 
-48 MHYPM
+48 
-53 VGSVSLPPSC
+53 
-63 SLSAT
+63 
-68 LTVRAILR
+68 
-76 PLSAD
+76 
-81 DRHTFD
+81 
-87 FEGEGCM
+87 M
-94 GEKAESG
+94 GEKAESN
-101 EGLQHVVQI
+101 EGLKHVVQI
-110 DFDKDKTYLHDNE
+110 NVNKDETYLHDSG
-123 MPEALPQEMVV
+123 MSEALPQEMVV

-146 ELDLEIV
+146 ELDLEVV
-153 ELPEAAEDIPDTPLS
+153 ELPEAAEDVPETAID
-168 LLNANQA
+168 LLNAHQA
-175 EEGSEREAEID
+175 DDGNEREAEEAEVD

-216 QRTERAAEVVQR
+216 QRTEQAAEEVQR

-244 VRSRTDPSTVEH
+244 VRSKTDPGPVQQSDQTVL
-256 PGQQVLA
+256 V
-263 GDNTPSTLT
+263 GDAPPALT
-272 PEQRTEIIG
+272 PQQRTEIIG
-281 QWQWCTT
+281 QWQG
-288 RTKTGGGSAKYSTPS
+288 RTARPKTGNGSAKHPTTS
-303 VPTRLP
+303 VLTGLP
-309 DLLAKLQLTKDEV
+309 DLLVKLQLTNDEV

-327 RALQWEDWQ
+327 RLLQWEEWLQ
-336 QTGRQSEVE
+336 AGHQTEVE
-345 ALIGKAHQL
+345 ALIGKAHQV
-354 LPQVVKQLRQAQSKL
+354 LPEVVKQLCQAQRKL
-369 DALKGE
+369 DSLKGE

-401 VQEGNI
+401 IQEGNI

-481 RHLDLPPDKVREILA
+481 RHLDLSPDKVREILA

-523 FGSPL
+523 FGSPV

-534 DLAHNI
+534 DLAQNI
-540 ARILATLTARE
+540 ARILGTLTARE

>member
-1 MRDKIIRRTVDSL
+1 
-14 WHTGPAVWM
+14 
-23 RRISFL
+23 
-29 VDHPQ
+29 
-34 VNRGGSSLPANFPF
+34 
-48 MHYPM
+48 
-53 VGSVSLPPSC
+53 
-63 SLSAT
+63 
-68 LTVRAILR
+68 
-76 PLSAD
+76 
-81 DRHTFD
+81 
-87 FEGEGCM
+87 M
-94 GEKAESG
+94 GEKAESV
-101 EGLQHVVQI
+101 EGLEPVVQI
-110 DFDKDKTYLHDNE
+110 DSDKDEGYLHDRE
-123 MPEALPQEMVV
+123 TPQALPQEMVV
-134 AEELDEVVTSFE
+134 AEVLDEVVTSFE

-153 ELPEAAEDIPDTPLS
+153 DLPEAADDAPETAIV
-168 LLNANQA
+168 LLDAGQA
-175 EEGSEREAEID
+175 EDANERETDVE

-207 RPEEEVDIA
+207 RPEEEIDVA
-216 QRTERAAEVVQR
+216 QRTERAAEEVQR
-228 LLLQSPLAVHP
+228 LLLKSPLATRP

-244 VRSRTDPSTVEH
+244 VRSKTDPSIAPH
-256 PGQQVLA
+256 PG
-263 GDNTPSTLT
+263 LT
-272 PEQRTEIIG
+272 PLVGDGAPVAPQQRADLIR
-281 QWQWCTT
+281 QWQGRRG
-288 RTKTGGGSAKYSTPS
+288 RTKAGMGRGKRPTMS

-309 DLLAKLQLTKDEV
+309 ELLAKLQLTNDEV
-322 QQAVR
+322 QQVVR
-327 RALQWEDWQ
+327 RVLQWEEWLKTGQ
-336 QTGRQSEVE
+336 QAEVE
-345 ALIGKAHQL
+345 ALIGKAYQHVL
-354 LPQVVKQLRQAQSKL
+354 GVGKQLRQAQGKL

-401 VQEGNI
+401 IQEGNI

-455 TLSRVNR
+455 TLSRVSR

-481 RHLDLPPDKVREILA
+481 PRLDLSADKVREILA

-523 FGSPL
+523 FGSPV
-528 NLVLDQ
+528 NFVLDQ
-534 DLAHNI
+534 DLAQNI
-540 ARILATLTARE
+540 ARILSTLTERE

>member
-1 MRDKIIRRTVDSL
+1 
-14 WHTGPAVWM
+14 
-23 RRISFL
+23 
-29 VDHPQ
+29 
-34 VNRGGSSLPANFPF
+34 
-48 MHYPM
+48 
-53 VGSVSLPPSC
+53 
-63 SLSAT
+63 
-68 LTVRAILR
+68 
-76 PLSAD
+76 
-81 DRHTFD
+81 
-87 FEGEGCM
+87 M
-94 GEKAESG
+94 GEKAASG
-101 EGLQHVVQI
+101 EGLTQVVQF
-110 DFDKDKTYLHDNE
+110 DPDKDKAHFHDSE
-123 MPEALPQEMVV
+123 GVEALPQEMVA

-146 ELDLEIV
+146 ELDLEMVDLPGAGEDAPDTVI
-153 ELPEAAEDIPDTPLS
+153 ELLDASQAEDGT
-168 LLNANQA
+168 
-175 EEGSEREAEID
+175 ERETDGAE
-186 DYSKDDPVLLYLR
+186 YSKDDPVLLYLR
-199 EMGAVPLL
+199 EMGSVPLL
-207 RPEEEVDIA
+207 RPEEEIDVA
-216 QRTERAAEVVQR
+216 QRTEAAAEEVQR
-228 LLLQSPLAVHP
+228 LLLKSPLAARP

-244 VRSRTDPSTVEH
+244 VRSKPD
-256 PGQQVLA
+256 L
-263 GDNTPSTLT
+263 NTPPP
-272 PEQRTEIIG
+272 PEPTSAPRDVAPVVLSPQQRADLIR
-281 QWQWCTT
+281 QWQVCSV
-288 RTKTGGGSAKYSTPS
+288 RAKAGRGQGKRPNTS

-309 DLLAKLQLTKDEV
+309 DLLAKLQLTNDEV

-327 RALQWEDWQ
+327 RVLRWEERLKAGQ
-336 QTGRQSEVE
+336 QSEVE
-345 ALIGKAHQL
+345 ALLGKALQFV
-354 LPQVVKQLRQAQSKL
+354 PEVVKQLRQAQSKL
-369 DALKGE
+369 DTLKGE

-401 VQEGNI
+401 IQEGNI

-434 AIARAIAEQVRTVRI
+434 ALARAIAEQVRTVRI

-455 TLSRVNR
+455 TLSRVSR

-481 RHLDLPPDKVREILA
+481 LRLDLPPDKVREILA

-534 DLAHNI
+534 DLARNI
-540 ARILATLTARE
+540 SRILGTLTPRE

-562 GEAVHT
+562 GETVHT

>member
-1 MRDKIIRRTVDSL
+1 
-14 WHTGPAVWM
+14 
-23 RRISFL
+23 
-29 VDHPQ
+29 
-34 VNRGGSSLPANFPF
+34 
-48 MHYPM
+48 
-53 VGSVSLPPSC
+53 
-63 SLSAT
+63 
-68 LTVRAILR
+68 
-76 PLSAD
+76 
-81 DRHTFD
+81 
-87 FEGEGCM
+87 M

-101 EGLQHVVQI
+101 EGLEHVVHI
-110 DFDKDKTYLHDNE
+110 DIDKDKAYLQDSDSE
-123 MPEALPQEMVV
+123 ISEALPQEMVA

-153 ELPEAAEDIPDTPLS
+153 DLPEATDDAPEPAMELLDASQGEDV
-168 LLNANQA
+168 N
-175 EEGSEREAEID
+175 EREADATE
-186 DYSKDDPVLLYLR
+186 YSKDDPVLLYLR
-199 EMGAVPLL
+199 EMGSVPLL
-207 RPEEEVDIA
+207 RPDEEIDIA
-216 QRTERAAEVVQR
+216 QRTEQAAEEVQR
-228 LLLQSPLAVHP
+228 LLLKSPLAARP

-244 VRSRTDPSTVEH
+244 VRSKTDPSVVQH
-256 PGQQVLA
+256 PDRTAIA
-263 GDNTPSTLT
+263 GDDTPPPLT
-272 PEQRTEIIG
+272 PQQRADLIR
-281 QWQWCTT
+281 QWQG
-288 RTKTGGGSAKYSTPS
+288 RMGRKAGRGRAKRPNPG

-309 DLLAKLQLTKDEV
+309 DLLAKLQLTNEEV
-322 QQAVR
+322 LQAVR
-327 RALQWEDWQ
+327 RVLQWEEWLNA
-336 QTGRQSEVE
+336 GHQSEVE
-345 ALIGKAHQL
+345 ALIGTAHQH
-354 LPQVVKQLRQAQSKL
+354 LPGVVKQLRQAMNKL

-401 VQEGNI
+401 IQEGNI

-481 RHLDLPPDKVREILA
+481 RRLDLPADKVREILA

-523 FGSPL
+523 FGSPV
-528 NLVLDQ
+528 NFVLDQ

-540 ARILATLTARE
+540 ARILSTLTPRE

>member
-1 MRDKIIRRTVDSL
+1 
-14 WHTGPAVWM
+14 
-23 RRISFL
+23 
-29 VDHPQ
+29 
-34 VNRGGSSLPANFPF
+34 
-48 MHYPM
+48 
-53 VGSVSLPPSC
+53 
-63 SLSAT
+63 
-68 LTVRAILR
+68 
-76 PLSAD
+76 
-81 DRHTFD
+81 
-87 FEGEGCM
+87 M

-101 EGLQHVVQI
+101 EGLEHVVQV
-110 DFDKDKTYLHDNE
+110 DLDKGNAYLPDSDGE
-123 MPEALPQEMVV
+123 MSEALPQEMVV

-153 ELPEAAEDIPDTPLS
+153 DLPEASEDGPEPVLGLLDAGQAEDG
-168 LLNANQA
+168 N
-175 EEGSEREAEID
+175 EREADAPE
-186 DYSKDDPVLLYLR
+186 YSKDDPVLLYLR

-207 RPEEEVDIA
+207 RPDEEIDIA
-216 QRTERAAEVVQR
+216 QRTEQAAEEVQR
-228 LLLQSPLAVHP
+228 LLLKSLLATRP

-244 VRSRTDPSTVEH
+244 VRSKTDPS
-256 PGQQVLA
+256 PGPSPEQFAVA
-263 GDNTPSTLT
+263 GNEAIPSLT
-272 PEQRTEIIG
+272 PQERADLIR
-281 QWQWCTT
+281 QWQGRTG
-288 RTKTGGGSAKYSTPS
+288 RTKAARGLAKRPGTS
-303 VPTRLP
+303 VPIKLP
-309 DLLAKLQLTKDEV
+309 ELLGKLQLTSEEV
-322 QQAVR
+322 LQVAR
-327 RALQWEDWQ
+327 RVLQWEDWLSAGHQ
-336 QTGRQSEVE
+336 AKVE
-345 ALIGKAHQL
+345 ALLGTAHQY
-354 LPQVVKQLRQAQSKL
+354 LPGVAKQLRQSMHKL
-369 DALKGE
+369 ETLKGE

-401 VQEGNI
+401 IQEGNI

-481 RHLDLPPDKVREILA
+481 RRLDLPADKVREILA

-523 FGSPL
+523 FGSPV
-528 NLVLDQ
+528 NFVLDQ

-540 ARILATLTARE
+540 ARILSTLTPRE

>member
-1 MRDKIIRRTVDSL
+1 
-14 WHTGPAVWM
+14 
-23 RRISFL
+23 
-29 VDHPQ
+29 
-34 VNRGGSSLPANFPF
+34 
-48 MHYPM
+48 
-53 VGSVSLPPSC
+53 
-63 SLSAT
+63 
-68 LTVRAILR
+68 
-76 PLSAD
+76 
-81 DRHTFD
+81 
-87 FEGEGCM
+87 M
-94 GEKAESG
+94 GEKSESG
-101 EGLQHVVQI
+101 EGLDRVGQI
-110 DFDKDKTYLHDNE
+110 DLGKDKAFLPDSE
-123 MPEALPQEMVV
+123 VPEALPREMVV
-134 AEELDEVVTSFE
+134 AEELDEAVTSFE

-153 ELPEAAEDIPDTPLS
+153 DLPEADEDPAESSIELLEASQAEDT
-168 LLNANQA
+168 
-175 EEGSEREAEID
+175 SERETDVDE
-186 DYSKDDPVLLYLR
+186 YSKDDPVLLYLR

-207 RPEEEVDIA
+207 RPEEEIDIA
-216 QRTERAAEVVQR
+216 QRTEQAAEEVQR
-228 LLLQSPLAVHP
+228 LLLSSPLAARP

-244 VRSRTDPSTVEH
+244 VRSKADANPVQLPERGLFS
-256 PGQQVLA
+256 
-263 GDNTPSTLT
+263 GDGGHQTLT
-272 PEQRTEIIG
+272 PQQRVDLIR
-281 QWQWCTT
+281 QWQGRIS
-288 RTKTGGGSAKYSTPS
+288 RTKAGRGRGKRPSTGA
-303 VPTRLP
+303 PTRLA
-309 DLLAKLQLTKDEV
+309 DLLPKLQCTNDEV

-327 RALQWEDWQ
+327 RVLQWDEWRKM
-336 QTGRQSEVE
+336 GRQFEVE
-345 ALIGKAHQL
+345 GLIGKAYQL
-354 LPQVVKQLRQAQSKL
+354 VPGVAKQLRQAQGKL

-401 VQEGNI
+401 IQEGNI

-462 ITHELVQVVER
+462 VTHELVQVVER

-481 RHLDLPPDKVREILA
+481 RRLDLTPDKVREILA

-523 FGSPL
+523 FGSP
-528 NLVLDQ
+528 VSFVMDQ

-540 ARILATLTARE
+540 ARILSTLTPRE

-562 GEAVHT
+562 GETVHT

>member
-1 MRDKIIRRTVDSL
+1 
-14 WHTGPAVWM
+14 
-23 RRISFL
+23 
-29 VDHPQ
+29 
-34 VNRGGSSLPANFPF
+34 
-48 MHYPM
+48 
-53 VGSVSLPPSC
+53 
-63 SLSAT
+63 
-68 LTVRAILR
+68 
-76 PLSAD
+76 
-81 DRHTFD
+81 
-87 FEGEGCM
+87 M
-94 GEKAESG
+94 GEKAASG
-101 EGLQHVVQI
+101 EGLAQGTQI
-110 DFDKDKTYLHDNE
+110 DSDKDKPSFHDSE
-123 MPEALPQEMVV
+123 ISEALPQEMVV

-146 ELDLEIV
+146 ELDLEMV
-153 ELPEAAEDIPDTPLS
+153 DLPEAAEDTPETAIE
-168 LLNANQA
+168 LLDATQA
-175 EEGSEREAEID
+175 EDANEHEADAD

-199 EMGAVPLL
+199 EMGSVPLL
-207 RPEEEVDIA
+207 RPEEEIDIA
-216 QRTERAAEVVQR
+216 QRTEQASEEVQR
-228 LLLQSPLAVHP
+228 LLMKSPLAARP

-244 VRSRTDPSTVEH
+244 VRSKTDPNTAQR
-256 PGQQVLA
+256 PDRTALA
-263 GDNTPSTLT
+263 GNGSPAALS
-272 PEQRTEIIG
+272 PQQRADLIR
-281 QWQWCTT
+281 QWQGRGG
-288 RTKTGGGSAKYSTPS
+288 RTKAGMGRGKRATTS

-309 DLLAKLQLTKDEV
+309 DLLAKLQITNDEV

-327 RALQWEDWQ
+327 RVLQWEEWLKA
-336 QTGRQSEVE
+336 GHQSEVE
-345 ALIGKAHQL
+345 ALIGKAHQYVTE
-354 LPQVVKQLRQAQSKL
+354 VVKQLRQAQGRL

-401 VQEGNI
+401 IQEGNI

-455 TLSRVNR
+455 TLSRVSR

-481 RHLDLPPDKVREILA
+481 RRLGLPADKVREILA

-523 FGSPL
+523 FGSPV
-528 NLVLDQ
+528 NLVLNR

-540 ARILATLTARE
+540 ARILRTLTPRE

>member
-1 MRDKIIRRTVDSL
+1 
-14 WHTGPAVWM
+14 
-23 RRISFL
+23 
-29 VDHPQ
+29 
-34 VNRGGSSLPANFPF
+34 
-48 MHYPM
+48 MHYQIM
-53 VGSVSLPPSC
+53 VDFVSSPPKC
-63 SLSAT
+63 SPSTMLAVGGIFYLS
-68 LTVRAILR
+68 L
-76 PLSAD
+76 AD
-81 DRHTFD
+81 DTHTSD
-87 FEGEGCM
+87 SEGEGCM

-101 EGLQHVVQI
+101 EGLKHVVQI
-110 DFDKDKTYLHDNE
+110 GPDKDKTYLHDSE

-153 ELPEAAEDIPDTPLS
+153 ELPEAAEDVPETAIE
-168 LLNANQA
+168 LLNASQA
-175 EEGSEREAEID
+175 EDGSEREAEVD

-216 QRTERAAEVVQR
+216 QRTEQAAEEVQR
-228 LLLQSPLAVHP
+228 LLLKSPLAVHP

-244 VRSRTDPSTVEH
+244 VRSKTDPSTVQH
-256 PGQQVLA
+256 PDPTASA
-263 GDNTPSTLT
+263 GDDVPSALT
-272 PEQRTEIIG
+272 PQQRTDLIG
-281 QWQWCTT
+281 QWQGRTG
-288 RTKTGGGSAKYSTPS
+288 RTKAGGGPSKHSTPS

-309 DLLAKLQLTKDEV
+309 DLLVKLQLTNDEM

-327 RALQWEDWQ
+327 RVLQWEDWLQ
-336 QTGRQSEVE
+336 AGHQSKVE
-345 ALIGKAHQL
+345 ALIGKAHQVV
-354 LPQVVKQLRQAQSKL
+354 PEVVKQLRQAQGKL
-369 DALKGE
+369 DSLKGE

-401 VQEGNI
+401 IQEGNI

-449 PVHMTE
+449 PVHVTE

-481 RHLDLPPDKVREILA
+481 RRLDLPPDKVREILA

-523 FGSPL
+523 FGSPV

-540 ARILATLTARE
+540 ARILGTLTERE